1 MQVAKKKVLH
11 IIPSLTIGG
20 AEKLIFNSICILP
33 EYEHHVVS
41 FQADPFFLAEF
52 KQLAKVYL
60 KHATYVFTPANI
72 AWLKKIERE
81 VKPDIIHSHLLKTNW
96 LTRFAFKRTCKLV
109 NSIHS
114 LYSVDA
120 FPFHSYTKL
129 LERFSYRN
137 SKAILIFVSDLVKA
151 DYSKNISL
159 IRKYY
164 VVNNFVPNEY
174 FQIDTLKYQPKTPLR
189 LIAVGNLKKLK
200 NYRLLIE
207 VFKKLKDYPI
217 SLDVYGDG
225 DLTEEYKNDI
235 NQHGLKISLKGKV
248 KSVASVLP
256 GYHAFIFPSLYE
268 GLSISL
274 LEAMSAS
281 MPLLL
286 SGIPAFEIIV
296 RDSAFYFNPANVEDC
311 KKAILKMYENG
322 FPGEWIEHNKN
333 LAVKNFSE
341 EVYKQKLEDIY
352 RTIAF

>member
-1 MQVAKKKVLH
+1 MQVEKKRLLH

-20 AEKLIFNSICILP
+20 AEKLIYNSICILP

-41 FQADPFFLAEF
+41 FQADPFFLTEF

-60 KHATYVFTPANI
+60 KHTTYVFTPANI
-72 AWLKKIERE
+72 AWLRKIERK

-96 LTRFAFKRTCKLV
+96 LTRFAFKRTGKLV

-120 FPFHSYTKL
+120 FPFHFYTKL
-129 LERFSYRN
+129 LERYSYRN
-137 SKAILIFVSDLVKA
+137 SRAVLIFVSELVKA
-151 DYSKNISL
+151 DYNKSIPLFRKN
-159 IRKYY
+159 Y

-174 FQIDTLKYQPKTPLR
+174 FQINTLKYQRETRLR

-207 VFKKLKDYPI
+207 VFKKLKEYPI

-225 DLTEEYKNDI
+225 DLTEEYKSDI
-235 NQHGLKISLKGKV
+235 NRHGLNIRLKGKV

-286 SGIPAFEIIV
+286 SGIPAFENIV
-296 RDSAFYFNPANVEDC
+296 KQNAYYFDPENAETCRD
-311 KKAILKMYENG
+311 AILKMYTTG
-322 FPGEWIEHNKN
+322 FPQSWISDNRN
-333 LAVKNFSE
+333 LAVQNFSE
-341 EVYKQKLEDIY
+341 ATYKQKLEDIY
-352 RTIAF
+352 RTIAS